1 MNIHEYQAKKLLS
14 QFKTNVPQGKVAYT
28 PLEAKKNALLLS
40 DKGPW
45 VLKAQIQ
52 AGARAKG
59 HFLDQDDQN
68 LSGIMFIK
76 NRKDLITVSQK
87 MLGHTLVTPQTG
99 PKGKLVSKI
108 YVETFSPAKQL
119 FYLSFVINRI
129 EACITLLVAN
139 ETDNILDL
147 AQKESGLILKINL
160 DINERIKKSDVM
172 RVLSFLNLPENLFDD
187 LKTFLQNLYKAFI
200 CLDATM
206 LEINPVGITKD
217 NRFIALDA
225 KISFD
230 DNALFRHQDVV
241 FMHDDYEVGENV
253 LRASKCGFKYREFE
267 DGNIGLIVNGDGL
280 ALAVHDY
287 LKQMNQ
293 KTACYL
299 NIKGGVD
306 EDKIAQSLK
315 IMMTNPKVEGI
326 IINILGGF
334 LRCDLVA
341 DGIIS
346 AVSEIGL
353 NIPLVARF
361 EGTNKETAKEILEKH
376 HFNFLTADSLQ
387 EAALKLT
394 HAMKEND

>member
-1 MNIHEYQAKKLLS
+1 MNIHEYQAKKLLK
-14 QFKTNVPQGKVAYT
+14 QFKIKTPKGRIAYT
-28 PLEAKKNALLLS
+28 QNEALSVAQKIS

-59 HFLDQDDQN
+59 HFLEKEAQN
-68 LSGIMFIK
+68 VSGVEVVK
-76 NRKDLITVSQK
+76 KLKDIPLIASQ
-87 MLGHTLVTPQTG
+87 MLGHTLVTDQTQPQ
-99 PKGKLVSKI
+99 GKLVSKI
-108 YVETFSPAKQL
+108 YVEEFTSSVRS

-129 EACITLLVAN
+129 QACITLLVAN
-139 ETDNILDL
+139 LTDNILDL
-147 AQKESGLILKINL
+147 AQKKPESILRLNFDLNQKITSQ
-160 DINERIKKSDVM
+160 DIQQI
-172 RVLSFLNLPENLFDD
+172 LSFLDLPQTSLAK
-187 LKTFLQNLYKAFI
+187 LKIFVQNLYHAFLE
-200 CLDATM
+200 LDATM
-206 LEINPVGITKD
+206 LEINPVGLLKD
-217 NRFIALDA
+217 DSFVALDA

-230 DNALFRHQDVV
+230 DNALFRHPDVV
-241 FMHDDYEVGENV
+241 QMHDDYEASENV
-253 LRASKCGFKYREFE
+253 LKAAKCGFKYREFE

-287 LKQMNQ
+287 LKQKQ
-293 KTACYL
+293 AKAACYL

-334 LRCDLVA
+334 LRCNLVA

-361 EGTNKETAKEILEKH
+361 EGTNKEAAKEILSGH
-376 HFNFLTADSLQ
+376 HFPFLTADSLQ
-387 EAALKLT
+387 EATLKLLE
-394 HAMKEND
+394 AMKEND